1 MANDFQDKNGTAQ
14 GAFVTGERD
23 VVVVPNYLK
32 WLAEGKIFEA
42 GFGAEDTAADS
53 QAALVATT
61 PSFALQAPEAE
72 EPIVVPIMLKLMCT
86 ADGGALSQFQ
96 VLFTKPARLCATVLA
111 VSTTRDLT
119 SKHNMYRS
127 NPPQKAQEAK
137 AYYGQA
143 TTFDITVSA
152 LVAADYVSY
161 ELRHVA
167 DALLTTLTPA
177 LGDGPSNVQTYRFL
191 EDGVPHLLT
200 NGAAMLVYIYT
211 GTSDSTWFPYM
222 QWAELTE
229 KDLR

>member
-1 MANDFQDKNGTAQ
+1 MNVNWNADNGGWNVNANS
-14 GAFVTGERD
+14 VTN
-23 VVVVPNYLK
+23 PNR
-32 WLAEGKIFEA
+32 WNEGNQVFSRNCCVSPPTLRL
-42 GFGAEDTAADS
+42 G
-53 QAALVATT
+53 
-61 PSFALQAPEAE
+61 SFAFKAREAE

-200 NGAAMLVYIYT
+200 NGGAMLVYIYT

-222 QWAELTE
+222 QWAELKE
-229 KDLR
+229 SDLH